1 MARGR
6 KSALSFEEQLN
17 EIESEM
23 QKHQEALKRLKE
35 KKKKVLE
42 AKKEADMAK
51 ISQALEQSGLSAD
64 ELLGLIE
71 TKKA

>member
-17 EIESEM
+17 EIEAEM

-42 AKKEADMAK
+42 AKKEADMEK

-71 TKKA
+71 TQKS